1 MEGIGIV
8 YFQGNEVAQVHYS
21 INDGEGILTPLNV
34 GLDKLLGKNGL
45 EMKLELED
53 GSTIRFI
60 IHTEVSDGT
69 FKIKVRCKSS

>member
-8 YFQGNEVAQVHYS
+8 YFQGYEVAEVHYR
-21 INDGEGILTPLNV
+21 INDDEGILDPLNM
-34 GLDKLLGKNGL
+34 GMDKIMGKNGL

-53 GSTIRFI
+53 GSTIQFI

-69 FKIKVRCKSS
+69 FKIRVR